1 MEKIYNIVVVLKTDK
16 ENLKKEEE
24 IKKVI
29 KKEADY
35 LDDRSVGEQNLAY
48 QIEDETDGYYFW
60 IDFDADTQ
68 KISKIK
74 SEINKIEPL
83 RFLITKKPKA
93 ALEKR
98 KAEAEEEKTKSQD
111 RKKTPKTKKTDSATK
126 ETKKKSTKKK
136 ESPEDEKKKIEDL
149 DKKLEEIL

>member
-16 ENLKKEEE
+16 DNLKKEDE
-24 IKKVI
+24 IKKAI

-35 LDDRSVGEQNLAY
+35 LDDRSIGEQNLAY
-48 QIEDETDGYYFW
+48 QIEGETEGYYFW
-60 IDFDADTQ
+60 IDFDAKPEQ
-68 KISKIK
+68 LSKIESK
-74 SEINKIEPL
+74 INEIEPL
-83 RFLITKKPKA
+83 RFLITKKPKE

-98 KAEAEEEKTKSQD
+98 KVEAEEEKTKSQD
-111 RKKTPKTKKTDSATK
+111 KKKVSGTKKTDSAPKKTEKKTK
-126 ETKKKSTKKK
+126 KKK